1 MSVLICNNKT
11 ILATLTKSLDD
22 GELLAF
28 HFLKELENNS
38 TPSLSNENIT

>member
-1 MSVLICNNKT
+1 MAN
-11 ILATLTKSLDD
+11 LTNSLVD